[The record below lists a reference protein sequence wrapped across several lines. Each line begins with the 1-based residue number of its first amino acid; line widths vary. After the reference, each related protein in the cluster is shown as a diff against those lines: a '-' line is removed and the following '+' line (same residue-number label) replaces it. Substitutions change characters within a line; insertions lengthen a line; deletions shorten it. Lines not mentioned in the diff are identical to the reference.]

1 MNIFQLSIF
10 QKFTILF
17 TLLLGA
23 YIYSGFSTFYKNLT
37 PPGSLQEIF
46 LYLAQ
51 CVAFVNIV
59 ELRIV
64 RAHVNLSLVDLVNLD
79 LSLTRF
85 SLLFSRYY

>member
-1 MNIFQLSIF
+1 MI
-10 QKFTILF
+10 
-17 TLLLGA
+17 
-23 YIYSGFSTFYKNLT
+23 
-37 PPGSLQEIF
+37 SLQEIF